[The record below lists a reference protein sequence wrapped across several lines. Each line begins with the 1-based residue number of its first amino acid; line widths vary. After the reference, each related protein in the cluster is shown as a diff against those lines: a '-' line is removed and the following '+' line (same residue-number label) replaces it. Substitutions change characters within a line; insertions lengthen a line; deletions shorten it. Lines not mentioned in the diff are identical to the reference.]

1 MAYVAGNL
9 AQVSSVN
16 GFGLYR
22 YDTTDGITT
31 VDTAGYFNN
40 EDDTL
45 ELRAGDLIHVVSWTT
60 AVRSG
65 TISDVSLVV
74 VTTVDSDRVV
84 NVSTDIYEKGIY
96 SSAD

>member
-1 MAYVAGNL
+1 MAYTPGNL
-9 AQVSSVN
+9 ALIGYAN
-16 GFGLYR
+16 GFGHYR
-22 YDTTDGITT
+22 YDTPDGITT
-31 VDTAGYFNN
+31 VDNAGYFNN

-45 ELRAGDLIHVVSWTT
+45 ELRPGDLIHVISWNTT
-60 AVRSG
+60 IRTG

-84 NVSTDIYEKGIY
+84 NTSSDIFEKGIY

>member
-9 AQVSSVN
+9 GLFGFTN
-16 GFGLYR
+16 GFGHYR
-22 YDTTDGITT
+22 YDTTDPITT

-45 ELRAGDLIHVVSWTT
+45 ELRPGDLIHVISWNTT
-60 AVRSG
+60 IRTG